1 MWCVFVCVCVHTRT
15 CLWFLLCLFY
25 CFYDYPFL
33 LFPLS
38 ILPYFNRP
46 NHLELFLTLL
56 FTHHFRFQ
64 IFPTMPFI
72 LDKDFGG
79 KNWSTLK
86 WNCTLSQFYSQPT
99 RTLMLQTRAREI
111 SLSRTP
117 PPHFCGGPGLPG
129 AAAARWGVDIF
140 SSITVH

>member
-1 MWCVFVCVCVHTRT
+1 MWCVFVCVCTHMHMFVI
-15 CLWFLLCLFY
+15 FALLILL
-25 CFYDYPFL
+25 FYDYPFL

-38 ILPYFNRP
+38 IFPYFNWP
-46 NHLELFLTLL
+46 NSLRAFLDTPFHTSLSS
-56 FTHHFRFQ
+56 FQ

-99 RTLMLQTRAREI
+99 RTVMLQTRAREI
-111 SLSRTP
+111 SLSRP
-117 PPHFCGGPGLPG
+117 PAPHFCDGSELPG
-129 AAAARWGVDIF
+129 AAATRWGVDIF